1 MCCKAVEMKHIET
14 KILVVDDE
22 KDLCEVIKI
31 SLSRLHIQT
40 ITVHTVKDAIE
51 QLKETDYQGIL
62 TDLNLNQAQNGLN
75 LVKHVNT
82 YHSNIPIA
90 VMSAY
95 GDSEVALNSLKMGA
109 FDFIDK
115 PIGFDK
121 LKMLVDKM
129 LETYRL
135 KNNIIEQHDPTDKLL
150 GISPSIIFLKNY
162 LKKIAQGQAPV
173 FIQGESGVG
182 KEVVATVIHNASGR
196 ANAPFIAIN
205 CGAIPNE
212 LIESE
217 LFGHKKGSFSGAT
230 MDRVGLIEMANG
242 GTLFLDEIA
251 DLPQNMQVKLLRVL
265 QEKKIRPVGS
275 NEEILVDFRLISA
288 THQCLQS
295 LVKNGKFREDLFFRL
310 NVLEVFV
317 PPLRERSQD
326 IEILASYFLKQ
337 ICENHGV
344 NIKKLTPAA
353 LDWLTQQPFKGNIR
367 QLINMLEKAVSVSY
381 GNEICIKDFGEM
393 PILSSNT
400 NNAAMLSDTIPQGFD
415 LDKHL
420 SCYENEWVHKA
431 LKQTGGNQTEAAKL
445 LNISLRSLRYRM
457 LEKQ

>member
-1 MCCKAVEMKHIET
+1 MKHIET

-31 SLSRLHIQT
+31 SLSQLHIQT

-62 TDLNLNQAQNGLN
+62 TDLNLNQAQNGLD

-95 GDSEVALNSLKMGA
+95 GDSEIALNSLKMGA

-196 ANAPFIAIN
+196 ASAPFIAIN

-310 NVLEVFV
+310 NVIEVFV

-326 IEILASYFLKQ
+326 IETLASYFLKQ

-400 NNAAMLSDTIPQGFD
+400 NNAATLSDTIPQGFD

-420 SCYENEWVHKA
+420 SCYENEWVYKA